1 MLSKTH
7 YVFFVPGLGGET
19 SLFRLAVHSWKR
31 FGFIPIVHDV
41 GWKDGEE
48 KFGPKL
54 EKLLSRI
61 DTIHATGGII
71 SLIGTSAGG
80 SAVLNAFTQRTE
92 KIHRIVN
99 ICGRLR
105 AGNSVYPT
113 LENAS
118 LKSNSFKESVMMFET
133 NEPNLTNDERKKIM
147 TIRSLFDETVPTTT
161 ISVRG
166 AQNIQIVSV
175 EHNLSIALEMIVYAG
190 KLVEFLRK
198 S

>member
-1 MLSKTH
+1 MLSKMH

-19 SLFRLAVHSWKR
+19 SVFRLAVQSWKR
-31 FGFIPIVHDV
+31 LGFIPIIHDV

-61 DTIHATGGII
+61 DTIHANGGII

-80 SAVLNAFTQRTE
+80 SAVLNAFSQRTE

-105 AGNSVYPT
+105 AGNSVHPT

-118 LKSNSFKESVMMFET
+118 KKSNSFKESVMMFET

-147 TIRSLFDETVPTTT
+147 TIRSLFDETVPLST
-161 ISVRG
+161 ISVHG
-166 AQNIQIVSV
+166 AHNIQIVSV
-175 EHNLSIALEMIVYAG
+175 EHNLSIALAMTVYIN
-190 KLVEFLRK
+190 ETISFLREA
-198 S
+198 